1 MEQKK
6 RKEERRMGLERLPS
20 SLLIEEVLLKLEI
33 EALCSV
39 SCVNKAMSFSV
50 SQALPLLSS
59 INLSGPPQPHPKLS
73 PP

>member
-6 RKEERRMGLERLPS
+6 EKEERRMGLERLPS

-33 EALCSV
+33 ETLCSV

-59 INLSGPPQPHPKLS
+59 INLSVKS
-73 PP
+73 FSF